1 MSAHT
6 SFLAH
11 EGFRWFKRSALLCI
25 IIIIAYCF
33 YAPMGGRNGGTW
45 MGYGLGGLGLL
56 LILWLAWLGVKKRGF
71 SSGHHKIRGW
81 TSAHVYLG
89 LSLIVIAT
97 LHTGFEFGINVHTLG
112 YALLMTVIIS
122 GMFGVFT
129 YLRYPRMMSDNMA
142 GHSAAELRAEMNDID
157 AKLARLTQRLPDGF
171 AEAARLSLNET
182 QIGGG
187 FRRLLGG
194 SSANCGSAKGRDIA
208 LVEAEQITDSTM
220 QSTAVEMIGALS
232 RKAEI
237 AAKLRRDLKFKAI
250 MDVWLW
256 IHVPMTIALIAS
268 LSAHVFIVFFYW

>member
-56 LILWLAWLGVKKRGF
+56 LILWLSWLGVKKRGF
-71 SSGHHKIRGW
+71 SAGQHKIRGW

-97 LHTGFEFGINVHTLG
+97 LHTGFEFGINVHTFG
-112 YALLMTVIIS
+112 YVLLMVVILS
-122 GMFGVFT
+122 GMFGVFA

-142 GHSAAELRAEMNDID
+142 GHSASELRAEMGDID
-157 AKLARLTQRLPDGF
+157 AKLARLTQKLPDGF
-171 AEAARLSLNET
+171 AEAVRLSLNET
-182 QIGGG
+182 EIGGG
-187 FRRLLGG
+187 VSRLLSG
-194 SSANCGSAKGRDIA
+194 SSANCGSAKGRDLA
-208 LVEAEQITDSTM
+208 QKEADKITDFSL
-220 QSTAVEMIGALS
+220 QSTAVEMISALS

-237 AAKLRRDLKFKAI
+237 AAKLRRDLKFKAV

-256 IHVPMTIALIAS
+256 IHVPATIALIAS